1 MLHDIITWNVKIYLH
16 IEINPYCVINLIQRH
31 TAEYTGIIYKTHL
44 LVLLLAN
51 IFEDRH
57 GYFYL
62 FQLRK
67 KHGAGKIR
75 KLEI

>member
-1 MLHDIITWNVKIYLH
+1 M
-16 IEINPYCVINLIQRH
+16 INLIQRH
-31 TAEYTGIIYKTHL
+31 TAEYTGIIYKTNL